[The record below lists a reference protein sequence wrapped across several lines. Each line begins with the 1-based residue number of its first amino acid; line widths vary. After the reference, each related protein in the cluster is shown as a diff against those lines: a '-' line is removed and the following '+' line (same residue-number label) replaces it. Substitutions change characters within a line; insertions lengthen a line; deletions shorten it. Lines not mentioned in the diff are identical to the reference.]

1 MTARTRWAR
10 VAAIVGILVV
20 LIVGAIAFPILTDPR
35 IRLGDRQSYEK
46 GHYTAFAQPWAGA
59 NDRWLKGWSAQADRI
74 SVDPA
79 AFPANSE
86 IGWLWPWAPRG
97 VAVGVW
103 GYNFLSFGQYDG
115 GSDEVAITPHRVRD
129 IKQLRQSFDW
139 SRSMSIGDG
148 NVLTEF
154 YLRSN
159 PADSE
164 SKLVEI
170 GWFLHTPARTRNFV
184 ESGKQIGIFTDSQKR
199 RWRVSMDDTYCT
211 LMPLDGQDVPSGTLD
226 MLEAVRWLQGRGVVP
241 ADAWF
246 TGVAIGVEPIWGVG
260 TVQVK
265 RWSVEYQ

>member
-1 MTARTRWAR
+1 MARRRWPWVVLA
-10 VAAIVGILVV
+10 ILVV
-20 LIVGAIAFPILTDPR
+20 LALIVGAVALPILSDPR
-35 IRLGDRQSYEK
+35 VRLGDRQSYEK

-59 NDRWLKGWSAQADRI
+59 TDAVLKVWSTQADRI

-79 AFPANSE
+79 NFPANSE

-115 GSDEVAITPHRVRD
+115 GSDDVAITPRRVRD
-129 IKQLRQSFDW
+129 IQQLRQSFDW
-139 SRSMSIGDG
+139 SRSVQLGDA
-148 NVLTEF
+148 NLLTEF

-170 GWFLHTPARTRNFV
+170 GWFLHTPAKTRNFV
-184 ESGKQIGIFTDSQKR
+184 ENGRQIGIFTDGQKR
-199 RWRVSMDDTYCT
+199 QWRVSIDEKYCT
-211 LMPLDGQDVPSGTLD
+211 LMPLDGGDVPSGSID
-226 MLEAVRWLQGRGVVP
+226 MLEAVRWLQAKNVVP

-246 TGVAIGVEPIWGVG
+246 TGVAFGVEPIWGAG

-265 RWSVEYQ
+265 RWAVDYR